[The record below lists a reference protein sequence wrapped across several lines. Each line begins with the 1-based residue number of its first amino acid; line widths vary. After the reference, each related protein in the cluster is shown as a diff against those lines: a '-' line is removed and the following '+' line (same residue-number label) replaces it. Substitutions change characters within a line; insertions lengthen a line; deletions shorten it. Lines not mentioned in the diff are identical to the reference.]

1 MKKFGRVPDPAH
13 RPAYKL
19 KETKPIDD
27 PTYKPSY
34 KLKETKPIDD
44 PTYKPPYKLKVFTS
58 VPDPTYKIKSKNVG
72 MIRSLINI
80 FTPSSEKS
88 KPLASSVDANSVDV
102 VLPSVSKVVPV
113 SAKVAHEVNA
123 KVVHEVSAKVD
134 HEVSVKHVPKMPPK
148 MSIPFLVPKIQKVMP
163 KIVPIE
169 DVKISIPEP
178 AIGSREWKKKQ
189 FKATNFI

>member
-1 MKKFGRVPDPAH
+1 MKKIGRVPDPAYK
-13 RPAYKL
+13 PAYKL

-27 PTYKPSY
+27 PAYKPS
-34 KLKETKPIDD
+34 
-44 PTYKPPYKLKVFTS
+44 YKLKVFTS
-58 VPDPTYKIKSKNVG
+58 VPDPTHKIKSKNVG

-88 KPLASSVDANSVDV
+88 KPLASSVDASSVDV
-102 VLPSVSKVVPV
+102 VLPSVSKVVPSV
-113 SAKVAHEVNA
+113 NKVNP
-123 KVVHEVSAKVD
+123 EVSAKVIPEVSAKID
-134 HEVSVKHVPKMPPK
+134 HEVSVKPAPKMPPK